1 VPQDGDNDVGTWT
14 DGLPAFAKLGFNGI
28 RAGAS
33 GGGYPMS
40 GGNVNITNPLLMNL
54 TGSLLTG
61 GGTFI
66 NNPNVLQRND
76 FMQMNASQRSTLER
90 AARQRMMDNKDCQ
103 CKVPSAQCSR
113 SISCMADEPL
123 VGGMNSLT
131 GLVGN
136 ETAAPGLTLRWQLYL
151 QNQDLKP
158 ADLVPGATEWDSV
171 IPAGRPSDPTSLEG
185 RRLYYWTTRFIA
197 YDAAMTYATG
207 TNMSRKAFYED
218 IGVYANLNNWGGR
231 YFFPGPFDNTTKIY
245 FDWMEYGRVQGAS
258 LM

>member
-1 VPQDGDNDVGTWT
+1 
-14 DGLPAFAKLGFNGI
+14 
-28 RAGAS
+28 
-33 GGGYPMS
+33 MS

-90 AARQRMMDNKDCQ
+90 AARQRMIDNKDCQ

-171 IPAGRPSDPTSLEG
+171 IPGRQTE
-185 RRLYYWTTRFIA
+185 
-197 YDAAMTYATG
+197 
-207 TNMSRKAFYED
+207 
-218 IGVYANLNNWGGR
+218 
-231 YFFPGPFDNTTKIY
+231 
-245 FDWMEYGRVQGAS
+245 
-258 LM
+258 